1 MDHFYNIG
9 CSISRSQVVLTCTNV
24 AGMGCDIGDL
34 DFSVCL
40 GENTKMY

>member
-1 MDHFYNIG
+1 M
-9 CSISRSQVVLTCTNV
+9 VLTCTDV